1 MSKLTAVCYWNLW
14 KNNVGGYDVVL
25 VEDTVT
31 GCIRKLP
38 VDSDYSDFV
47 GWVET
52 QISDT
57 VECKNDTI
65 LAAFCEKHCVSKVIA
80 KHKDDTSYSIGEI
93 RNGLVYWTTM

>member
-14 KNNVGGYDVVL
+14 NKNGVYNVVL
-25 VEDTVT
+25 IDDTVT
-31 GCIRKLP
+31 GCIRRAP
-38 VDSDYSDFV
+38 VDSDYNDFV

-80 KHKDDTSYSIGEI
+80 KHQDDTSYSIGEI
-93 RNGLVYWTTM
+93 TKGLVHWTTL